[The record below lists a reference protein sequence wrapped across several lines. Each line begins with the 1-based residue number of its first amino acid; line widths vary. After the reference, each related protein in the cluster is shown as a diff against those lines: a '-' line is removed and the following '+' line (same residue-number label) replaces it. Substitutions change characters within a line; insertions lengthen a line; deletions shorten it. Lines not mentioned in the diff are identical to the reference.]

1 MTPSNSGEGLRGAVS
16 AFVERAR
23 GGDLGSLPVIIGL
36 VVIWTVFQLMNPA
49 LLSSRNLV
57 NLTLRSAGL
66 GTIALGV
73 ILVLLLGEID
83 LSLGSV
89 AGVAAS
95 VLAVGF
101 VQQSWPLWL
110 AVLAAIA
117 SGTAIGARSTSRSS
131 PAW

>member
-1 MTPSNSGEGLRGAVS
+1 MRAYGGAVS
-16 AFVERAR
+16 AFVERAQ

-57 NLTLRSAGL
+57 NLTLQSAGL

-117 SGTAIGARSTSRSS
+117 SGTAIGARSTSRSR